1 MYKNIEILDKKRCKS
16 LKFDTVSPFEIG
28 KTMGVLPLGF
38 NEVIDMAKYSPVI
51 IMGDSDNLEFV
62 AFGGISPQVTIF
74 NDTTIYAPM
83 FTRTYPFLNVIL
95 KDTKEGI
102 KSVIGIDNGEFCGT
116 KKEKKIFS
124 SSGTLEPLALE
135 KIEMVR
141 ELNRQRVI
149 SKKIIKELQK
159 YDLLLKR
166 DFAVNYET
174 KTKVVLDNF
183 YIVNREKLMQL
194 DDAIIA
200 LWAKKGWTTL
210 IDIHLKSLINF
221 QKVFDKLEKH
231 I

>member
-38 NEVIDMAKYSPVI
+38 NEVIDMAKYAPVI

-62 AFGGISPQVTIF
+62 AFGGISPQVTVF
-74 NDTTIYAPM
+74 NDETIYTPM
-83 FTRTYPFLNVIL
+83 FTKTYPFLNVIL

-102 KSVIGIDNGEFCGT
+102 KNVIGIDNGEFCGT
-116 KKEKKIFS
+116 KKERKIFS

-166 DFAVNYET
+166 DFTVNYKQES
-174 KTKVVLDNF
+174 KVILDNF

-194 DDAIIA
+194 DDTIIA
-200 LWAKKGWTTL
+200 TWGKKGWITL
-210 IDIHLKSLINF
+210 LDIHLKSLANF
-221 QKVFDKLEKH
+221 QKVVAPLY
-231 I
+231 

>member
-1 MYKNIEILDKKRCKS
+1 MYKNIELLDKKKFKNT
-16 LKFDTVSPFEIG
+16 KFDVVNPFEIG

-38 NEVIDMAKYSPVI
+38 NEVIDMAKYAPII

-95 KDTKEGI
+95 KDKKGDL

-124 SSGTLEPLALE
+124 SSGTVEPLALE

-141 ELNRQRVI
+141 ELNRQRMI

-159 YDLLLKR
+159 YDLLITK
-166 DFAVNYET
+166 DFSISYGKET
-174 KTKVVLDNF
+174 KMILEKF
-183 YIVNREKLMQL
+183 YIVDRKKLIEI
-194 DDAIIA
+194 DDLIIA
-200 LWAKKGWTTL
+200 SWAKKGWITL
-210 IDIHLKSLINF
+210 VDMHLKSLSNF
-221 QKVFDKLEKH
+221 QEVVSSFID
-231 I
+231 